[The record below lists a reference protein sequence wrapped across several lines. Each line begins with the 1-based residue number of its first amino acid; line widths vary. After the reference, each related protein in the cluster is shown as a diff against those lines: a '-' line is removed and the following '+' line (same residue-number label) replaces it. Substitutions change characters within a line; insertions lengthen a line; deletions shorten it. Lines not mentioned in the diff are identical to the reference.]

1 MKVNGKILDHL
12 FESGGTKFCSEV
24 SSWTTSGNGFGTF
37 VKAHHFLNLFFDF
50 IQQNPAPPCLTAE
63 ELTFLI
69 IYLVATLKFGKK

>member
-1 MKVNGKILDHL
+1 MEVQSFVPKCHL
-12 FESGGTKFCSEV
+12 GS
-24 SSWTTSGNGFGTF
+24 TTSGNGFGTF